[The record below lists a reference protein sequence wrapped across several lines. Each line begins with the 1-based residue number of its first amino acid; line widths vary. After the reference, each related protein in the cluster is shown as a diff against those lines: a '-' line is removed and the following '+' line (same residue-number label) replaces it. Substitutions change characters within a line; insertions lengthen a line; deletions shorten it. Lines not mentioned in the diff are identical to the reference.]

1 MRLEEL
7 FLDGFGHFHQRT
19 FSLACGRV
27 TVFYGPNEAGKSTL
41 MAFIRT
47 VLLGFPGQN
56 RNAHYPPLAGG
67 RHGGRIRLSGDD
79 GQFYTI
85 QRYVGTRGGTV
96 EVLND
101 TGESLD
107 PADFMPRITGQASQ
121 SVFNHVFAF
130 GIDELQRVELLDD
143 SSVNE
148 AIYSAGQGVPG
159 LSGFRQRLA
168 TRQQEIFLS
177 NRGTSQEIPALVKTI
192 REIDEQLTT
201 IAGNANRYG
210 SLMSRRA
217 AIDTELQ
224 ALEVERSQ
232 SNSRLSD
239 LRNLTEGWED
249 WVELNDCES
258 RLKALPLYVH
268 FPDEAISRLEA
279 FQERIRVSKTDRD
292 EAAERLRV
300 TTEAAA
306 AVIPDEAL
314 LEEAGRV
321 EEIRRG
327 RGGFDESVRDLP
339 ERQAELREMEAG
351 FVSRAADLGRPWDEA
366 DLEAFDTSLVV
377 RNQVDSWKDRLAHS
391 GETLRR
397 AELRLEQEKQTLLDR
412 QLDTRESG
420 EQLPGEAPVLDE
432 VGLADQQ
439 DALRT
444 ARGCLTEFE
453 RQRQNHENLRGQL
466 NVLTSGTGSRGG
478 KPAPI
483 PVIWLVLLAL
493 AGAALAVIG
502 VFLGGQAL
510 LLGVAGGLI
519 LIIVAI
525 VLWFSGRAG
534 PSPESSPVTS
544 PLARQAEEAEKGM
557 EFLRQALLTAAERLD
572 LAGQPDGAALESAEA
587 RLVSI
592 GTQIGAWSA
601 ANHRLEEA
609 FRREHS
615 QEQRLADAAK
625 AQEVAAASHEEAQE
639 EWGQWLRECQLDD
652 TLTPEGMTSFL
663 ANIDAARG
671 VLGETRR
678 MRTRGAAIETDIE
691 EFRQKVEP
699 LAAVHTIALAAG
711 NWGQLATAAD
721 TLISRLE
728 QAREAQ
734 SRRQAAVE
742 QRDADRRAVDE
753 REQRLMAAQQ
763 ELNDFMALGE
773 TDDPEDF
780 RLRARDHDTRV
791 ELDRNRNELRRSLER
806 LSGPGERFDAFRERL
821 AGTDQIRLNEESGE
835 VAGQIQEM
843 EERRGILLEERGGI
857 ENELERLTGEEE
869 SSRLRVKRET
879 LVAQL
884 QESAREWSKLTFA
897 QELLERTR
905 QKFEVERQ
913 PRVVQHAQDFFSRI
927 TGQRYTRLFVPIGER
942 SVTVMDGAGGHK
954 RPQELS
960 RGTREQLYLSL
971 RFGLV
976 REFGEHA
983 ERLPVVVDE
992 VLVNFDPERAR
1003 LAAES
1008 FAELSETNQVLV
1020 FTCHPGMAELFTDVA
1035 GAQVIDVEP
1044 ARVAST

>member
-7 FLDGFGHFHQRT
+7 YLDGFGHFHQRT
-19 FSLACGRV
+19 FSLAGGRV
-27 TVFYGPNEAGKSTL
+27 TVFYGPNEAGKTTL
-41 MAFIRT
+41 LAFIRT
-47 VLLGFPGQN
+47 VLFGFPSQN

-67 RHGGRIRLSGDD
+67 RHGGRIRLSGDG

-101 TGESLD
+101 AGESLD
-107 PADFMPRITGQASQ
+107 PAEFIPRITGQASQ
-121 SVFNHVFAF
+121 LVFNHVFAF
-130 GIDELQRVELLDD
+130 GIDELQRVELLND

-168 TRQQEIFLS
+168 ARQRELFLPTG
-177 NRGTSQEIPALVKTI
+177 RVQEIPLLTNSL
-192 REIDEQLTT
+192 REIDDQLRA
-201 IAGNANRYG
+201 IAGNADQYG
-210 SLMSRRA
+210 RLTSRRA

-232 SNSRLSD
+232 WNSRLSE
-239 LRNLTEGWED
+239 LRNLTEGWDD
-249 WVELNDCES
+249 WVALNDCES
-258 RLKALPLYVH
+258 QLKALPVYEH
-268 FPDEAISRLEA
+268 FPVDAVPRLEA
-279 FQERIRVSKTDRD
+279 FQERIRVARTDCD
-292 EAAERLRV
+292 EAAECLRV

-306 AVIPDEAL
+306 AVIPDEVL

-351 FVSRAADLGRPWDEA
+351 FVSRVADLGLPWDEA

-377 RNQVDSWKDRLAHS
+377 RNQVDSWKERLAQS

-397 AELRLEQEKQTLLDR
+397 ADLRLEQEKQTLLDR
-412 QLDTRESG
+412 QLETREAG
-420 EQLPGEAPVLDE
+420 EQLPGEPPALDE
-432 VGLADQQ
+432 VGLRDQQ

-444 ARGCLTEFE
+444 ARGCLTEYE

-466 NVLTSGTGSRGG
+466 NVLTPTGSRSGNAAPL
-478 KPAPI
+478 PA
-483 PVIWLVLLAL
+483 VVLILLAVAGLAL
-493 AGAALAVIG
+493 AGTGIL
-502 VFLGGQAL
+502 LGGQAL
-510 LLGVAGGLI
+510 PLGVAGGLV
-519 LIIVAI
+519 LLVVA
-525 VLWFSGRAG
+525 VALWFSGRSV
-534 PSPESSPVTS
+534 PSPESSPVAS
-544 PLARQAEEAEKGM
+544 PLTRQIEEAEKDM
-557 EFLRQALLTAAERLD
+557 ERSRQMLLDAAARLD
-572 LAGQPDGAALESAEA
+572 LSEQPDGAGLDSVEA

-592 GTQIGAWSA
+592 GTQIGAWDA
-601 ANHRLEEA
+601 ANNRLEEA
-609 FRREHS
+609 SRREHS
-615 QEQRLADAAK
+615 QEQRLADAVK
-625 AQEVAAASHEEAQE
+625 AHEDASASHQEARE
-639 EWGQWLRECQLDD
+639 EWRQWLRERQLDE

-663 ANIDAARG
+663 ANVDAVRG

-678 MRTRGAAIETDIE
+678 MRARVAAIEKDIE

-699 LAAVHTIALAAG
+699 LAVSHAIPLAAA

-721 TLISRLE
+721 MLISRLE
-728 QAREAQ
+728 RARDVQ
-734 SRRQAAVE
+734 SRRQAAIE
-742 QRDADRRAVDE
+742 QREADRRAVDD
-753 REQRLMAAQQ
+753 REQRLLAAQQ

-780 RLRARDHDTRV
+780 RLRAHDHDTRV
-791 ELDRNRNELRRSLER
+791 ELERHRNEMRRGLER
-806 LSGPGERFDAFRERL
+806 LSGPRERYDDFRERL
-821 AGTDQIRLNEESGE
+821 AGTDQIRLKEESGE
-835 VAGQIQEM
+835 VAEKIQQV
-843 EERRGILLEERGGI
+843 EERRSTLLEERGGI

-869 SSRLRVKRET
+869 SSRLRVQRET
-879 LVAQL
+879 LVEQL
-884 QESAREWSKLTFA
+884 RERAREWSKLTFA

-942 SVTVMDGAGGHK
+942 SVTVMDGAGGNK

-960 RGTREQLYLSL
+960 KGTREQLYLAL